1 WLRPALVGH
10 NGDTMQVESRDSVSL
25 KPAELDSLGQLLTA
39 VGLPGMDTQLEGHV
53 ETFPLI
59 VVASEDDDIHGF
71 MFGSLE
77 RVGGTPCIL
86 WGLGAAR
93 KGRQAGLAV
102 KGMVSELYR
111 RAAISFPD
119 EDVLVAGRI
128 AHPAAY
134 SLFGGLQEPC
144 PRPGYRASGEDRAWG
159 RRLAKRFGCDANYDD
174 RAFRSAG
181 SGAPAPKL
189 DIALGEDPEPEVQ
202 ELLAPLDPE
211 NGDTLIAFGWAPAE
225 SLAAVLAKNGR

>member
-1 WLRPALVGH
+1 MDV
-10 NGDTMQVESRDSVSL
+10 DIRDSASL
-25 KPAELDSLGQLLTA
+25 KPAELDELSQVLRKAGSP
-39 VGLPGMDTQLEGHV
+39 LPDSTIDDQV
-53 ETFPLI
+53 ERFSRVTM
-59 VVASEDDDIHGF
+59 VMAEEEIHGF
-71 MFGSLE
+71 LFGSLE
-77 RVGGTPCIL
+77 RIGGTPCVL
-86 WGLGAAR
+86 WGLGATTSAN
-93 KGRQAGLAV
+93 GDAAPMLEA
-102 KGMVSELYR
+102 MTTELYR

-128 AHPAAY
+128 ADPALY

-159 RRLAKRFGCDANYDD
+159 RRLAKRFGCDARYDD

-181 SGAPAPKL
+181 DGTPEPKL
-189 DIALGEDPEPEVQ
+189 DIDLGGSPEPEVE
-202 ELLAPLDPE
+202 ELLAPVDPK

>member
-1 WLRPALVGH
+1 MDV
-10 NGDTMQVESRDSVSL
+10 DIRDSASL
-25 KPAELDSLGQLLTA
+25 KPAELDELSQVLRKAGSP
-39 VGLPGMDTQLEGHV
+39 LPESTIDDQVERFSRVTMVMD
-53 ETFPLI
+53 
-59 VVASEDDDIHGF
+59 EDEIHGF
-71 MFGSLE
+71 LFGSLE
-77 RVGGTPCIL
+77 RIGGTPCVL
-86 WGLGAAR
+86 WGLGTTVAEQPRPVLEA
-93 KGRQAGLAV
+93 
-102 KGMVSELYR
+102 MTTELFR

-128 AHPAAY
+128 AHPALY
-134 SLFGGLQEPC
+134 QLFGTLQEPC

-181 SGAPAPKL
+181 SGTPEPKL
-189 DIALGEDPEPEVQ
+189 DVVLGDEPEPEVQ
-202 ELLAPLDPE
+202 ELLAPVEAD

>member
-1 WLRPALVGH
+1 MDV
-10 NGDTMQVESRDSVSL
+10 DIRDSASL
-25 KPAELDSLGQLLTA
+25 KPAELDELSQVLRKAGSP
-39 VGLPGMDTQLEGHV
+39 LPDKTIDEQV
-53 ETFPLI
+53 ERFSRVTM
-59 VVASEDDDIHGF
+59 VTDDEEVHGF
-71 MFGSLE
+71 LFGSLE
-77 RVGGTPCIL
+77 RIGGTPCVL
-86 WGLGAAR
+86 WGLGATDAAN
-93 KGRQAGLAV
+93 GDAAPMLEA
-102 KGMVSELYR
+102 MTTELYR

-128 AHPAAY
+128 ANPALY

-181 SGAPAPKL
+181 SGSPEPKL
-189 DIALGEDPEPEVQ
+189 DIELGGDAEPEVA
-202 ELLAPLDPE
+202 ELLAPLDPN